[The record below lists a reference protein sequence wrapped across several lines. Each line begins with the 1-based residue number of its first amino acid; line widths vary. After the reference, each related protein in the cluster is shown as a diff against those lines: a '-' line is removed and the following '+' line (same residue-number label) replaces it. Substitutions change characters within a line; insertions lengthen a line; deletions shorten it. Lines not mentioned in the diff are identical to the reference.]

1 MTVRDEDVEYAFDDP
16 DEGWFGMAQPVDV
29 TPPRPAEEVPRDEP
43 PADPPAHACQSDD
56 DTEDDTDR
64 WFVQDMNV
72 AAPVEPDDP
81 AREEFGDRPVT
92 ESIAA
97 TLNIVPTRRNGFVA
111 ASAPS
116 SWESRLSNSGAW
128 DFKANSGDAW
138 YRSKVVMMSAAIVA
152 GVLAIVAVVLVLR
165 SPAPAVE
172 DSTTVPPS
180 ESAAPPAPTTSAPVL
195 SSEVPLPPGPPPG
208 PPPPPPPSA
217 EQVSPPVVTRQYT
230 PNYQTPDEPKKPQT
244 NVTRAPISATP
255 PPPPRQTDRGRATPG
270 ESGHHGFFG

>member
-1 MTVRDEDVEYAFDDP
+1 VTVRDEDVEYAFDDP

-29 TPPRPAEEVPRDEP
+29 TPPRPAEEVPS
-43 PADPPAHACQSDD
+43 ADPPADAGQSDD
-56 DTEDDTDR
+56 LSGDDTDR

-72 AAPVEPDDP
+72 AAPVELDDL

-97 TLNIVPTRRNGFVA
+97 TLNIVPTGRNGFVAASA

-138 YRSKVVMMSAAIVA
+138 YRSKVVVMSVAIVA
-152 GVLAIVAVVLVLR
+152 GVLAVVAVVFVLR
-165 SPAPAVE
+165 SPDPTVE

-180 ESAAPPAPTTSAPVL
+180 KSAAPPAPMTSTPVL
-195 SSEVPLPPGPPPG
+195 SSEVPLPPPG

-244 NVTRAPISATP
+244 NVTRAPMSATP

>member
-1 MTVRDEDVEYAFDDP
+1 VTVRDEDVEYAFDDP

-29 TPPRPAEEVPRDEP
+29 TLPLPAEEVP
-43 PADPPAHACQSDD
+43 PADPPAHAGQSD
-56 DTEDDTDR
+56 DDTDR
-64 WFVQDMNV
+64 WFAHDMNV
-72 AAPVEPDDP
+72 AAPVEPDAP
-81 AREEFGDRPVT
+81 AREEVGDRPVT

-97 TLNIVPTRRNGFVA
+97 TLNIVPIRRHGFVA

-138 YRSKVVMMSAAIVA
+138 YRSKVAMMSAAIIA

-165 SPAPAVE
+165 SPAPDAE

-195 SSEVPLPPGPPPG
+195 SSEVPLPLGPPG

-244 NVTRAPISATP
+244 NVTRAPMSATP